1 MEIDQRIAQFRNMA
15 EADPENDMAHFSLG
29 AAQLQAGRL
38 EDAANSL
45 LRCIELNPEM
55 SKAYQ
60 LAGQALQEAGL
71 KEEAVAILTKGYPI
85 AARRGDVLPKEAMA
99 TILKELGAPVPDLK
113 PGETA
118 NADIPEGA
126 FICAASGRPGTKM
139 EKPPFRGRL
148 GEHIGAT
155 ISQETWRAWIG
166 QGTKVINELRLDL
179 SREDHQRIYDE
190 QMIEFLG
197 LHDWA
202 EENLNNSN
210 TKK

>member
-1 MEIDQRIAQFRNMA
+1 MEIDARIAQFRNMA

-29 AAQLQAGRL
+29 TALLQAGKT
-38 EDAANSL
+38 EEAANSL
-45 LRCIELNPEM
+45 LRCIELNPDM

-60 LAGQALQEAGL
+60 LAGQALQEAGM
-71 KEEAVAILTKGYPI
+71 KEEAVAILTRGYPI

-99 TILKELGAPVPDLK
+99 TILKELGAPVPQLK
-113 PGETA
+113 PEDA
-118 NADIPEGA
+118 AAAEVPEGA
-126 FICAASGRPGTKM
+126 FICGASGRPGTPM
-139 EKPPFRGRL
+139 EKPPFRGAL
-148 GEHIGAT
+148 GAHIAET

-179 SREDHQRIYDE
+179 SREDHQKIYDE

-202 EENLNNSN
+202 EANL
-210 TKK
+210 KK